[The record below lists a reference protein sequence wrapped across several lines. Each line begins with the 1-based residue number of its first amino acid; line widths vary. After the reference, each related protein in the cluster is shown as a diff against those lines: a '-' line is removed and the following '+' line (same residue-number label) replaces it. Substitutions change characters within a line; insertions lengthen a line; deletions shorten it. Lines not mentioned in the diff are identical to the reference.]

1 MAGLVRRRVV
11 VRGEVQ
17 GVFFRASVG
26 RLAEQLGVA
35 GFAVNRDD
43 GSVEM
48 AFEGPPD
55 AVEQLISY
63 SSEGPEGARVSGVE
77 VDREEPEGASGFST
91 G

>member
-1 MAGLVRRRVV
+1 M
-11 VRGEVQ
+11 Q

-26 RLAEQLGVA
+26 GLADQLGVA
-35 GFAVNRDD
+35 GFAVNRVD

-48 AFEGPPD
+48 AFEGPAD

-63 SSEGPEGARVSGVE
+63 SSDGPELARVSSVE
-77 VDREEPEGASGFST
+77 VAEEEPEGASGFST